1 MNDLTRLGPQVEGCS
16 AVKDRFLKFA
26 ATFEAKLLS
35 GNEEL
40 GNDMG
45 KIVFMVKAAT
55 DSATDSVISTEESI
69 KQLEADKEHNVMTTG
84 VEESAEDEVIAGKVY
99 NVLRTMTDTHQVKHT
114 HSGTFQNQC
123 HYATGAK
130 VQLTGRRGAFFNVLR
145 ATNRDWSSGT
155 ARR

>member
-1 MNDLTRLGPQVEGCS
+1 MSDVVNEHHTQIYWVPTGSTPPDSEVIDETCRNGGAYAFKQSTLVRLPVVQKKPMMTRRMAG
-16 AVKDRFLKFA
+16 
-26 ATFEAKLLS
+26 
-35 GNEEL
+35 
-40 GNDMG
+40 
-45 KIVFMVKAAT
+45 
-55 DSATDSVISTEESI
+55 
-69 KQLEADKEHNVMTTG
+69 QLEADKEHNVMTTG

-130 VQLTGRRGAFFNVLR
+130 VQLTGSRGAFFNVLR